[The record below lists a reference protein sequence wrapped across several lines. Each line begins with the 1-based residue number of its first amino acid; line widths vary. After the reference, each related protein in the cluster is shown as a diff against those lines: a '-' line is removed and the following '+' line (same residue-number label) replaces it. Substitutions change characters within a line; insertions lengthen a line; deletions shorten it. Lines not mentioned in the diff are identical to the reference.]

1 MVRNFII
8 SILLFGV
15 CEDVRL
21 EVCRLCKFLV
31 ASIKGADVGSV
42 TRVDSNV
49 GAKVEIKAE
58 PLAAAF
64 KSTLEGF
71 FPGMD

>member
-1 MVRNFII
+1 M
-8 SILLFGV
+8 

-31 ASIKGADVGSV
+31 ASIKGADVGPV
-42 TRVDSNV
+42 ARVDSNV
-49 GAKVEIKAE
+49 GAKVKIKAE

-71 FPGMD
+71 LPGMD